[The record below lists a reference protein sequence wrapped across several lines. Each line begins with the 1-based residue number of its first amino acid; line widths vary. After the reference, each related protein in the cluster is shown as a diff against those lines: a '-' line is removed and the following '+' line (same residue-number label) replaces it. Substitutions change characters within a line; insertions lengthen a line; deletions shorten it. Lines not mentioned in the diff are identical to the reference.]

1 MTGEDHIFKS
11 GVTRNYYGEALHSQ
25 QKPIPCPLCKHV
37 GRYAGTLNEIYRR
50 IPRAQWESLV
60 LCHKCGENVLRHEDV
75 ATHRR
80 VWYCA
85 SCEICLC
92 SRCQR

>member
-1 MTGEDHIFKS
+1 MAGEDRIFKTDVS
-11 GVTRNYYGEALHSQ
+11 HNYYGEALNAQ
-25 QKPIPCPLCKHV
+25 QRPIVCPKCNRN
-37 GRYAGTLNEIYRR
+37 GRFAGTLNEIYRR
-50 IPRAQWESLV
+50 IPRTQWESLV
-60 LCHKCGENVLRHEDV
+60 LCHKCGENVLRREDM

-92 SRCQR
+92 TRCQR